1 MLLNYCHDYI
11 MFFDWLVSENFT
23 KESMIDE
30 VGFNAQRVLMEYMK
44 IAFADINWVETMV
57 DDEDEGLTG
66 DETEALSIQ

>member
-1 MLLNYCHDYI
+1 
-11 MFFDWLVSENFT
+11 MFFDWLVAENFT